1 VKQIIIQLLFVL
13 TCSLILGCGGGE
25 VPDQSNEP
33 PTTEPDKG
41 EEPPDEGK

>member
-1 VKQIIIQLLFVL
+1 MKRIIIQLLFVL

-33 PTTEPDKG
+33 STVEPDEG
-41 EEPPDEGK
+41 EEPDEEE